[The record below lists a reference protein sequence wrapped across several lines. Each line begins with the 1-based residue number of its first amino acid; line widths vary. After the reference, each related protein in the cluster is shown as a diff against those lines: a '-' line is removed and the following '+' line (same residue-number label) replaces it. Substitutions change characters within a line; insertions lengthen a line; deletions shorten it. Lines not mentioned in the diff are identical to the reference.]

1 MFCKCV
7 SVILTFHFASKK
19 WIHGARFVVWMRPCC
34 PRGRLAV
41 SRCDWNKCKRQND
54 ARLERWNP
62 PDPKFHQVPNLKSF
76 QNIKTYFFSSL
87 SLSISILYIYTQTYV
102 LFKNIM
108 LPYWPKDNAGLAR
121 LTKWE
126 CKEHNHPL
134 SSLSYSAFMSWIVRW
149 WSVVCFA
156 RQSEVGCKTVDDL
169 DFKQTPRCAFTV
181 LGFFFGVFM
190 MYFLGYRCYTTFA
203 AWMFKAGWKSVSNL
217 AGVAWAENPGV
228 FIRSDTCVL
237 KL

>member
-1 MFCKCV
+1 MLSCLVLFRFMNLYDFIWIYVMFCECV
-7 SVILTFHFASKK
+7 SVILTFHFASK

-76 QNIKTYFFSSL
+76 QNKRRCFFFSL
-87 SLSISILYIYTQTYV
+87 SLSLPLYIYIYIHIYIYTQMYV
-102 LFKNIM
+102 LFQNIM
-108 LPYWPKDNAGLAR
+108 LPHWPTDNAGLAR

-134 SSLSYSAFMSWIVRW
+134 SSLSSSAFMSWIVRW
-149 WSVVCFA
+149 WFVVCFA

-169 DFKQTPRCAFTV
+169 DFKQTPRCTFTV
-181 LGFFFGVFM
+181 FGFFWCFHDVFS
-190 MYFLGYRCYTTFA
+190 L
-203 AWMFKAGWKSVSNL
+203 L
-217 AGVAWAENPGV
+217 
-228 FIRSDTCVL
+228 
-237 KL
+237 